1 MAEENLGRYKLIILL
16 TLICIVVPSGLL
28 AGDADEHYR
37 AGRFAQAEEAYKKAD
52 MDNPKDIR
60 YRYNRGCAAFQ
71 NGDYKGA
78 YASFASVSRRTK
90 DKDIL
95 FRSSYN
101 LGNTAFTQGDF
112 SSAVEYYKRA
122 IVYNPEGDD
131 ARYNLELALKK
142 LEESK
147 NKKDNDKKCKNDDKG
162 EQQDKEGDK
171 NNDQKDDKNQA
182 QNQDKDKANSKD
194 NKSNQQKQNAED
206 EEKKKQDLS
215 GKLEAA
221 DSMQKRKP
229 EDLSQSPAAMLDKKK
244 AEALLDNIKEDRA
257 KIFQYR
263 MSKEKKGRAGS
274 GKAW

>member
-1 MAEENLGRYKLIILL
+1 MAGRNLRKYKLIIFLM
-16 TLICIVVPSGLL
+16 LINIIMSSMLL
-28 AGDADEHYR
+28 AEDADELYR
-37 AGRFAQAEEAYKKAD
+37 AGRFAEAEEAYKKAD

-78 YASFASVSRRTK
+78 YASFSSASRRTK

-101 LGNTAFTQGDF
+101 LGNTAYTQGDF
-112 SSAVEYYKRA
+112 SSAAEYYKRA
-122 IVYNPEGDD
+122 IVYDPKSSD
-131 ARYNLELALKK
+131 AKYNLELALKK
-142 LEESK
+142 LAETK
-147 NKKDNDKKCKNDDKG
+147 NKKDDDKKCKNNDKG
-162 EQQDKEGDK
+162 EQQGKEGDK
-171 NNDQKDDKNQA
+171 NNDQKDDRNQA
-182 QNQDKDKANSKD
+182 QDQDKEKSTSKD
-194 NKSNQQKQNAED
+194 NKSNQQNQNARD

-221 DSMQKRKP
+221 NSMQDKKP
-229 EDLSQSPAAMLDKKK
+229 QDLSQSTAAMLNKKK
-244 AEALLDNIKEDRA
+244 AEALLDNIKEDRS

-263 MSKEKKGRAGS
+263 MSKEKEGSPGS